1 MKQIIKNNQPFFIT
15 YLIIWFCVL
24 AIVLSTTKL
33 EQMTFINSHNSLWA
47 DWFFYVTTQM
57 GEGWFWGLLIF
68 AFLFIRYDKTLILV
82 ATLIVSTLISSS
94 LKLYFDTLRPVAFF
108 KELSINWHFV
118 DGLEIH
124 IHQSFPSGHTTS
136 AFAIFTLLTLFS
148 KHKNLG
154 FIFVLMAWMVG
165 YSRSYLFQ
173 HFPEDVLG
181 GAIIGVFSGLGVYIC
196 LMRIYAKTPKNWYER
211 NLQTTLF

>member
-1 MKQIIKNNQPFFIT
+1 MKQIIKNNHLFFIT

-47 DWFFYVTTQM
+47 DWVFYGATQM

-68 AFLFIRYDKTLILV
+68 VFLFIRYDKTLILV

-108 KELSINWHFV
+108 KDLSINWHFV

-136 AFAIFTLLTLFS
+136 GFAIFTLLALFS
-148 KHKNLG
+148 KHKNSG
-154 FIFVLMAWMVG
+154 FLFVLMACLVG

-173 HFPEDVLG
+173 HFPEDVLA
-181 GAIIGVFSGLGVYIC
+181 GAVIGVFSSFALYIW
-196 LMRIYAKTPKNWYER
+196 LTSIYAKTPKNWHKR
-211 NLQTTLF
+211 SLRFW